1 MINIEK
7 FEKWIDN
14 PITYIGAV
22 LVIGIIGFS
31 LAFLIGII

>member
-1 MINIEK
+1 MIDFEK
-7 FEKWIDN
+7 FEKLIDS

-31 LAFLIGII
+31 LAFLIGMV

>member
-1 MINIEK
+1 MID
-7 FEKWIDN
+7 FEKLIDN
-14 PITYIGAV
+14 PSTYIGAV